1 MNVEQMCAGAAAGR
15 EPEAQCV
22 ECGTAHTA
30 GTVRHSRRSS
40 APWWQ
45 WTSPQHRAPRGR
57 RCPRQRPARRLQ
69 QGKQSR
75 EHTSASTRSRGQ
87 QQGEPM
93 ESHGRCH
100 TLCRLSAP
108 GPGGRPAP
116 VVFSVHLQ
124 ARGQA
129 ASRAAVGSG
138 RHNTTGGRAEHKA
151 ERPAGIAAEHTKP
164 LWCLPLCVMRQLS
177 RNSSTS
183 RAAPARPP
191 LTRSTG
197 PAGWPQ
203 GPAQW
208 RPCRRCPHPHPPLPA
223 QPGGLSV
230 AAARRAGLPT
240 GEASRKI

>member
-1 MNVEQMCAGAAAGR
+1 MWSRCVQERQQAGSQKRSAWSVAQPTLQVPCATAGAAAHLGGNGPAHNT
-15 EPEAQCV
+15 EHHEVGDALGSAQ
-22 ECGTAHTA
+22 
-30 GTVRHSRRSS
+30 
-40 APWWQ
+40 
-45 WTSPQHRAPRGR
+45 RAACR
-57 RCPRQRPARRLQ
+57 

-183 RAAPARPP
+183 RAAPARPT